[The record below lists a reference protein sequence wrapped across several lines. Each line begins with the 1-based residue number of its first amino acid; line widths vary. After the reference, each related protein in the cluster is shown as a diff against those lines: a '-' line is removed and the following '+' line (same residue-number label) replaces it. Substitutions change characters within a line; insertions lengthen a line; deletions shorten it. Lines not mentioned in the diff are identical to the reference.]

1 MQSDIPG
8 MASSRTC
15 WPALSRRFRT
25 RGWLRA
31 GRRYGQHYS
40 GNILTLRWQDR
51 KSLRNIGSKFFLTLK
66 SMGGGSCSPSPII
79 HIENGIKRFLYVHI
93 AYPSFL
99 LKIWPFSKIS
109 KPKSSFLNIFQKF
122 LQKWTPNTLFT
133 LFWYPTLYMWN
144 FHFSSFWF

>member
-66 SMGGGSCSPSPII
+66 SLGGGSCSPSPII
-79 HIENGIKRFLYVHI
+79 HIENGIKRFLYIHI
-93 AYPSFL
+93 AF
-99 LKIWPFSKIS
+99 FCTGC
-109 KPKSSFLNIFQKF
+109 PKSALRGGETKFFVFFFIGASAIKSLEKSRIFRYR
-122 LQKWTPNTLFT
+122 LPED
-133 LFWYPTLYMWN
+133 
-144 FHFSSFWF
+144 FSSKGQKTFKG